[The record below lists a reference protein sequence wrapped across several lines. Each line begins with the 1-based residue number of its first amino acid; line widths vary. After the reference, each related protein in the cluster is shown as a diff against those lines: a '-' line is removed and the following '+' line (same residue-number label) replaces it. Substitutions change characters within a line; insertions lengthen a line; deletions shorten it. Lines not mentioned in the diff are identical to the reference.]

1 MLKEVVLNLMY
12 VTDVKEDGK
21 EVFKTRRFNQVR
33 MDLLDSDLQNFATLM
48 SELTGE
54 DYVKI
59 DKVETKAVI

>member
-54 DYVKI
+54 VYVKI

>member
-1 MLKEVVLNLMY
+1 MLKEVVLNLIY
-12 VTDVKEDGK
+12 VTGVKEDGK

-48 SELTGE
+48 TELTGE

-59 DKVETKAVI
+59 DKVETKVVI

>member
-1 MLKEVVLNLMY
+1 MLKEVVLNLLY
-12 VTDVKEDGK
+12 VTDVKDDGK

-33 MDLLDSDLQNFATLM
+33 MDLLDNDLQNFAMLM
-48 SELTGE
+48 TELTGE

>member
-1 MLKEVVLNLMY
+1 MLKEVVLYLLY
-12 VTDVKEDGK
+12 VTDVKDDGK

-33 MDLLDSDLQNFATLM
+33 MDLLDSDLQNFAMLM
-48 SELTGE
+48 TELTGE